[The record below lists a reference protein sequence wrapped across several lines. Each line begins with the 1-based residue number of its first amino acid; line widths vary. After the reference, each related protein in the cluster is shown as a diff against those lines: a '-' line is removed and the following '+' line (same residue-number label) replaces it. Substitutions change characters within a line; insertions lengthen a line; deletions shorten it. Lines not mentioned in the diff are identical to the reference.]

1 MLHVA
6 DTGEL
11 AVCRLDPPQD
21 RDVQML
27 VARIEQRIDRFLA
40 EDDCADVDGEQALLA
55 REQHRTLTPRMSA
68 LPLERPL
75 CATSN
80 GYSLHADFAVQAD
93 DRKKLERGLRYG
105 LRHPFAQ
112 RRLSLRPDGKVV
124 LKLRKPYF
132 TGQTAIVFEPL
143 DFLRRL
149 AATIP
154 PRRLNM
160 LRFHGVFAPRAKV
173 RPALAALLPKP
184 PTAVQTSAGNIGDN
198 TTAEEQN
205 ALAKRAPWSYRR
217 PWAELLKR
225 VFDIDHI
232 LQCPQ
237 CGSKMRNISHI
248 EQPATITR
256 ILDHLGFP
264 STVPP
269 IAPARAPPQLDLDLD
284 TEYPVADSWA

>member
-1 MLHVA
+1 
-6 DTGEL
+6 
-11 AVCRLDPPQD
+11 
-21 RDVQML
+21 
-27 VARIEQRIDRFLA
+27 
-40 EDDCADVDGEQALLA
+40 
-55 REQHRTLTPRMSA
+55 MSA

-173 RPALAALLPKP
+173 RSALAALLPKLLP
-184 PTAVQTSAGNIGDN
+184 KPLPTSAGNIDDN
-198 TTAEEQN
+198 TTAEEEKP
-205 ALAKRAPWSYRR
+205 LAKRAPWSYRR

-248 EQPATITR
+248 DQPATITR
-256 ILDHLGFP
+256 ILDHLAFP
-264 STVPP
+264 STLPP

-284 TEYPVADSWA
+284 SDLDTEYPVADSWA

>member
-1 MLHVA
+1 MVWAIVTTPSPSPASQRFGSLLQFSPHFHSWLPDGVLHVA

-75 CATSN
+75 CAASN
-80 GYSLHADFAVQAD
+80 GYSLHADLAVPAD

-124 LKLRKPYF
+124 LKLRKPYY
-132 TGQTAIVFEPL
+132 G
-143 DFLRRL
+143 
-149 AATIP
+149 
-154 PRRLNM
+154 
-160 LRFHGVFAPRAKV
+160 
-173 RPALAALLPKP
+173 
-184 PTAVQTSAGNIGDN
+184 
-198 TTAEEQN
+198 
-205 ALAKRAPWSYRR
+205 R

-237 CGSKMRNISHI
+237 CGSRWKPVSL
-248 EQPATITR
+248 P
-256 ILDHLGFP
+256 LGRP
-264 STVPP
+264 C
-269 IAPARAPPQLDLDLD
+269 RG
-284 TEYPVADSWA
+284 